1 MEKVRGMGLKPF
13 VIIFFNPLAEARGNG
28 WNCLYREQFLWT
40 RHKRSASFSFLLSPN
55 RNDIS
60 ETYVIKALLNQG
72 DPVPPQL
79 LGMIRIPFSLGF
91 RMLTPD

>member
-40 RHKRSASFSFLLSPN
+40 RHKRGAFFLSYFPQ
-55 RNDIS
+55 I
-60 ETYVIKALLNQG
+60 EMIYVKF
-72 DPVPPQL
+72 
-79 LGMIRIPFSLGF
+79 M
-91 RMLTPD
+91 